1 MALYHLHAQAIS
13 RGRGD
18 SAVAAAA
25 YRSGESLVDERTGEK
40 HDYSRRRGVEHAEI
54 IASDQ
59 APEWARDRAQ
69 LWNQAEQ
76 AERRKDAQVAREVEF
91 ALPAELSERE
101 RRSLVRE
108 FVREQFVSR
117 GMVAD
122 VSHHSGEK
130 PGREPNP
137 HAHVML
143 TMRRLDSESFAATKE
158 REWNEKE
165 LLKQWRSDWARETN
179 RALERGGHDE
189 RVDHQT
195 LKAQRQDALARG
207 DSEAAAKLD
216 REPQVH
222 LGKVYHMEERGIETE
237 KGNRYAGIA
246 ERNERTAALPEQRQE
261 LTDLQRQVKVLEK
274 EQRRDDEQK
283 VRDALTDMAGRHHS
297 RTKARQQDRV
307 RNQADD
313 LMER

>member
-13 RGRGD
+13 RGRGE

-25 YRSGESLVDERTGEK
+25 YRSGESLVDERTGET
-40 HDYSRRRGVEHAEI
+40 HDYSRRSGVEHSEI

-101 RRSLVRE
+101 RRSLVRG

-122 VSHHSGEK
+122 VAHHSGK
-130 PGREPNP
+130 GKNP

-143 TMRRLDSESFAATKE
+143 TMRRLDGERFAAAKE
-158 REWNEKE
+158 REWNDKD

-189 RVDHQT
+189 RVDHRT
-195 LKAQRQDALARG
+195 LRVQRQDALARG
-207 DSEAAAKLD
+207 DTQAAAKLD

-222 LGKVYHMEERGIETE
+222 LGKALHMEEREIETE
-237 KGNRYAGIA
+237 KGNRSAEIV

-261 LTDLQRQVKVLEK
+261 ITDLQRQLEVLEK
-274 EQRRDDEQK
+274 EQRDDEQK
-283 VRDALTDMAGRHHS
+283 ARDALTELAAEHHR
-297 RTKARQQDRV
+297 RTRV
-307 RNQADD
+307 LRRGRNQADD
-313 LMER
+313 LIDR